1 MELIPINTVER
12 SGPIEPTNY
21 YNEKQPIMI
30 TTINVTN
37 NLVRIA
43 MKFARARGFPY
54 KLYTNFV
61 VVSSALKV
69 LRDKCT

>member
-1 MELIPINTVER
+1 M
-12 SGPIEPTNY
+12 
-21 YNEKQPIMI
+21 
-30 TTINVTN
+30 TINVTN

>member
-1 MELIPINTVER
+1 MI
-12 SGPIEPTNY
+12 
-21 YNEKQPIMI
+21 IM
-30 TTINVTN
+30 TINVTN

-43 MKFARARGFPY
+43 MKFARDRGIPY

-61 VVSSALKV
+61 VGISALKV